1 MKTWEELIKKMDVY
15 RIWEDEATNYTK
27 QILDDINEWLE
38 ESTEKENTLE
48 EKRNKKFKRN
58 KERERS

>member
-1 MKTWEELIKKMDVY
+1 MKTWEELIKKLDVY

-38 ESTEKENTLE
+38 ESTEKENILE
-48 EKRNKKFKRN
+48 EKRTKKFKQK
-58 KERERS
+58 KE

>member
-1 MKTWEELIKKMDVY
+1 MFHEEIKMKTWEELIKKMDVY

-38 ESTEKENTLE
+38 ESTEKENILE
-48 EKRNKKFKRN
+48 EKRTK
-58 KERERS
+58 

>member
-1 MKTWEELIKKMDVY
+1 MKTWEELIKGLDVY

-38 ESTEKENTLE
+38 DSTEKENALE
-48 EKRNKKFKRN
+48 EKRNK
-58 KERERS
+58 

>member
-1 MKTWEELIKKMDVY
+1 MSKFITFQQKMSKAIKKMDVY

-38 ESTEKENTLE
+38 ESTEKENILE
-48 EKRNKKFKRN
+48 EKRTK
-58 KERERS
+58 